1 MKILVFLEL
10 NVRRCCLS
18 TIILKDNTDFF
29 EIIKEYILK
38 NEQLLPLKKYS
49 SPKELMQDFKEN
61 KVKADLLIIDI
72 EEKSFDEILFI
83 ENIQSLNRDIQIIII
98 SSNRY
103 KAVEAFKINIFD
115 YLLKPVSKKRLEKTI
130 KKIKSQ

>member
-1 MKILVFLEL
+1 
-10 NVRRCCLS
+10 
-18 TIILKDNTDFF
+18 
-29 EIIKEYILK
+29 
-38 NEQLLPLKKYS
+38 
-49 SPKELMQDFKEN
+49 MQDFKEN

>member
-38 NEQLLPLKKYS
+38 NEQLLPLKKYI